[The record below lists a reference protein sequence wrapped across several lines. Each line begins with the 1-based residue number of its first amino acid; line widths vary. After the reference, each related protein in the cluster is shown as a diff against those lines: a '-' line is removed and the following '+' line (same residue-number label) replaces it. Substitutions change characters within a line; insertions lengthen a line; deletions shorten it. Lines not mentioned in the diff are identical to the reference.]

1 MVRMRKRPLAILL
14 SCAMLVSA
22 GVQGAYAITGDEVAA
37 DKSYTAASTR
47 AEEPGGDW
55 DGYRVDVSF
64 DVKNG
69 KFANIKIETPGMADY
84 NWGYKGKAKQRIKTL
99 EGKPA
104 TLDTINGLD
113 AKTGATYTTQAC
125 KDAIRIELKKA
136 DAATKAEPVEESK
149 TLYGKVN
156 LPYADFYYGELKNL
170 TAVSNDLNADAVD
183 KAASL
188 RADGMYDAVTSS
200 TKNKFKSFFP
210 TTYNSVNEDGS
221 GKILGVKDVNVA
233 IDKALYDKVKKAIA
247 DGKTSKNPLFDI
259 VKNMTLNEGNAQ
271 PKEYKV
277 INGDGTLT
285 ATKGDGT
292 VVNPATA
299 TISTI
304 NRYGNYGINLSG
316 EGLPAAKDVDGVI
329 LKTSDGS
336 MYAMK
341 HLENIWVKTNEI
353 SFAVKP
359 DFVEPHGNRVN
370 YKAYTSIEGKTI
382 TEIRYMVHDGDD
394 VVVKTSLL
402 CKKIPGADASAS
414 VNNAVFSEGVAVTS
428 KVNAPADAAY
438 KLSAVKKG
446 RTVLEEGKDYTVSGD
461 KITFK
466 KTDNTGIGAYTA
478 VFTSEKYGD
487 LQANFQL
494 KSNHADGSVKIEK
507 NKLVLP
513 ADLDK
518 DTYYA
523 SISSVLVDG
532 KPLRGRDLAKLIFG
546 DDQTVNF
553 NAEISGKGGV
563 KTPIFTKGE
572 DGSYEIELVSDGYP
586 SVKATVSPKK
596 QEEPKPEPKPEPQ
609 PQPKPEPKPEPQP
622 QPDPS
627 KPGEKEDLKL
637 TAKIVKV
644 EKDLKGYKADEYEA
658 YDIYFVNANGD
669 RVKPN
674 GKQRVTVELKN
685 LEPKNLHIF
694 HEKHDGTLEE
704 IPATSISG
712 KTVTFE
718 NDDFSVYYFANVSPR
733 ANGSG
738 NANRPGPNTFDGSG
752 LAGFAVLGAGAAIAF
767 AALSRRKKAAK

>member
-22 GVQGAYAITGDEVAA
+22 GVQSAYAITGDEVAA

-55 DGYRVDVSF
+55 EGYRVDVSF
-64 DVKNG
+64 DVKDG
-69 KFANIKIETPGMADY
+69 KFANINIDTPGMDSS
-84 NWGYKGKAKQRIKTL
+84 NWGFKVKAKQRIKTL

-104 TLDTINGLD
+104 TLETINGLD

-125 KDAIRIELKKA
+125 KDAIRVELKKA
-136 DAATKAEPVEESK
+136 AAAPKAEPVEEAK

-247 DGKTSKNPLFDI
+247 EGKTSKNPLFDI

-271 PKEYKV
+271 PKEYKA

-304 NRYGNYGINLSG
+304 NRYGNYGIKLSG
-316 EGLPAAKDVDGVI
+316 EGIPAAKDVDGVI

-336 MYAMK
+336 LYAMK
-341 HLENIWVKTNEI
+341 HLENIWVKTHEI

-359 DFVEPHGNRVN
+359 DFVEPHGNHVN

-382 TEIRYMVHDGDD
+382 TEIRYLVHGGDD
-394 VVVKTSLL
+394 VIVKTSLL

-414 VNNAVFSEGVAVTS
+414 VNNAVFSEGVAVTT

-446 RTVLEEGKDYTVSGD
+446 KTVLEEGKDYTVSGD

-487 LQANFQL
+487 LQASFQL
-494 KSNHADGSVKIEK
+494 KSNHADGSVKIEG

-532 KPLRGRDLAKLIFG
+532 QPLRGRDLAKLIFG

-553 NAEISGKGGV
+553 NAELTGRGGV

-586 SVKATVSPKK
+586 SVKATISPKK
-596 QEEPKPEPKPEPQ
+596 QEEPKPEPQPEPKPEPQ
-609 PQPKPEPKPEPQP
+609 PQPKPEPQP
-622 QPDPS
+622 QPGNNDNVQ
-627 KPGEKEDLKL
+627 L

-644 EKDLKGYKADEYEA
+644 NKELKGYKAGEYEA

-704 IPATSISG
+704 IPVTSISG

>member
-1 MVRMRKRPLAILL
+1 
-14 SCAMLVSA
+14 MLVSA

-55 DGYRVDVSF
+55 EGYRVDVSF
-64 DVKNG
+64 DVKDG
-69 KFANIKIETPGMADY
+69 KFANINIDTPGMDSS
-84 NWGYKGKAKQRIKTL
+84 NWGFKVKAKQRIKTL

-104 TLDTINGLD
+104 TLATVNGLD
-113 AKTGATYTTQAC
+113 AKTGATFTTQAC
-125 KDAIRIELKKA
+125 KDAIRVELKKA
-136 DAATKAEPVEESK
+136 DAATKAEPVEEAK

-156 LPYADFYYGELKNL
+156 LPYADFYYGELNNL
-170 TAVSNDLNADAVD
+170 TAVSNDLKADAVD

-247 DGKTSKNPLFDI
+247 EGKTSKNPLFDI

-271 PKEYKV
+271 PKEYKA

-304 NRYGNYGINLSG
+304 NRYGNYGIKLSG

-341 HLENIWVKTNEI
+341 HLENIWVKTYEI

-438 KLSAVKKG
+438 KLSEVKKG
-446 RTVLEEGKDYTVSGD
+446 KTVLEEGKDYTVSGD

-494 KSNHADGSVKIEK
+494 KSNHADGSVKIEG

-586 SVKATVSPKK
+586 SVKATISPKK
-596 QEEPKPEPKPEPQ
+596 QEEPKPQPKPEPK

-622 QPDPS
+622 GNNDNVQ
-627 KPGEKEDLKL
+627 L

-644 EKDLKGYKADEYEA
+644 DKELKGYKAGEYEA

-704 IPATSISG
+704 IPVTSISG

>member
-55 DGYRVDVSF
+55 EGYRVDVSF
-64 DVKNG
+64 DVKDG
-69 KFANIKIETPGMADY
+69 KFANINIDTPGMDSS
-84 NWGYKGKAKQRIKTL
+84 NWGFKVKAKQRIKTL

-104 TLDTINGLD
+104 TLETINGLD

-125 KDAIRIELKKA
+125 KDAIRVELKKA
-136 DAATKAEPVEESK
+136 AAAPKAEPVEEAK

-259 VKNMTLNEGNAQ
+259 VKNMTLNADNAQ

-292 VVNPATA
+292 VVSPATA

-304 NRYGNYGINLSG
+304 NRYGNYGLNISG
-316 EGLPAAKDVDGVI
+316 EGIPAAKDVDGVI

-341 HLENIWVKTNEI
+341 HLENIWVRTNEI

-382 TEIRYMVHDGDD
+382 TEIRYLVHGGDD
-394 VVVKTSLL
+394 VIVKTSLL

-414 VNNAVFSEGVAVTS
+414 VNNAVFSEGVAVTT

-446 RTVLEEGKDYTVSGD
+446 RTTLEEGKDYAVSGD

-478 VFTSEKYGD
+478 VFTSDTYGD
-487 LQANFQL
+487 IQANFQL
-494 KSNHADGSVKIEK
+494 KSNHADGSVKIEG

-532 KPLRGRDLAKLIFG
+532 QPLRGRDLAKLIFG

-553 NAEISGKGGV
+553 NAELTGRGGV

-586 SVKATVSPKK
+586 SVKATISPKK
-596 QEEPKPEPKPEPQ
+596 QEEPKPEAKPEPKPEPQ

-622 QPDPS
+622 GNNDNVQ
-627 KPGEKEDLKL
+627 L

-644 EKDLKGYKADEYEA
+644 EKELKGYKTGEYEA

-704 IPATSISG
+704 IPVTSISG

>member
-22 GVQGAYAITGDEVAA
+22 GVQSAYAITGDEVAA

-55 DGYRVDVSF
+55 EGYRVDVSF
-64 DVKNG
+64 DVKDG
-69 KFANIKIETPGMADY
+69 KFANINIDTPGMDSS
-84 NWGYKGKAKQRIKTL
+84 NWGFKVKAKQRIKTL

-104 TLDTINGLD
+104 TLETINGLD

-125 KDAIRIELKKA
+125 KDAIRVELKKA
-136 DAATKAEPVEESK
+136 AAAPKAEPVEEAK

-233 IDKALYDKVKKAIA
+233 IDKTLYDKVKKAIA

-259 VKNMTLNEGNAQ
+259 VKNMTLNADNAQ

-292 VVNPATA
+292 VVSPATA

-304 NRYGNYGINLSG
+304 NRYGNYGLNISG
-316 EGLPAAKDVDGVI
+316 EGIPAAKDVDGVI

-341 HLENIWVKTNEI
+341 HLENIWVKTHEI

-359 DFVEPHGNRVN
+359 DFVEPHGNHVN

-382 TEIRYMVHDGDD
+382 TEIRYLVHGGDD
-394 VVVKTSLL
+394 VIVKTSLL

-414 VNNAVFSEGVAVTS
+414 VNNAVFSEGVAVTT

-438 KLSAVKKG
+438 KLNAVKKG
-446 RTVLEEGKDYTVSGD
+446 KTVLEEGKDYTVSGD

-487 LQANFQL
+487 LQASFQL
-494 KSNHADGSVKIEK
+494 KSNHADGSVKIEG

-532 KPLRGRDLAKLIFG
+532 QPLRGRDLAKLIFG

-553 NAEISGKGGV
+553 NAELTGRGGV

-586 SVKATVSPKK
+586 SVKATISPKK
-596 QEEPKPEPKPEPQ
+596 QEEPKPEPQPEPKPEPQ
-609 PQPKPEPKPEPQP
+609 PQPKPEPQP
-622 QPDPS
+622 QPGNNDNVQ
-627 KPGEKEDLKL
+627 L

-644 EKDLKGYKADEYEA
+644 NKELKGYKAGEYEA

-704 IPATSISG
+704 IPVTSISG

>member
-22 GVQGAYAITGDEVAA
+22 GVQSAYAITGDEVAA

-55 DGYRVDVSF
+55 EGYRVDVSF
-64 DVKNG
+64 DVKDG
-69 KFANIKIETPGMADY
+69 KFANINIDTPGMDSS
-84 NWGYKGKAKQRIKTL
+84 NWGFKVKAKQRIKTL

-104 TLDTINGLD
+104 TLETINGLD

-125 KDAIRIELKKA
+125 KDAIRVELKKA
-136 DAATKAEPVEESK
+136 AAAPKAEPVEEAK

-259 VKNMTLNEGNAQ
+259 VKNMTLNADNAQ

-292 VVNPATA
+292 VVSPATA

-304 NRYGNYGINLSG
+304 NRYGNYGLNISG
-316 EGLPAAKDVDGVI
+316 EGIPAAKDVDGVI

-341 HLENIWVKTNEI
+341 HLENIWVRTNEI

-382 TEIRYMVHDGDD
+382 TEIRYLVHGGDD
-394 VVVKTSLL
+394 VIVKTSLL

-414 VNNAVFSEGVAVTS
+414 VNNAVFSEGVAVTT

-446 RTVLEEGKDYTVSGD
+446 KTVLEEGKDYTVSGD

-487 LQANFQL
+487 LQASFQL
-494 KSNHADGSVKIEK
+494 KSNHADGSVKIEG

-532 KPLRGRDLAKLIFG
+532 QPLRGRDLAKLIFG

-553 NAEISGKGGV
+553 NAELTGRGGV

-586 SVKATVSPKK
+586 SVKATISPKK
-596 QEEPKPEPKPEPQ
+596 QEEPKPEPQPEPKPEPQ
-609 PQPKPEPKPEPQP
+609 PQPKPEPQP
-622 QPDPS
+622 QPGNNDNVQ
-627 KPGEKEDLKL
+627 L

-644 EKDLKGYKADEYEA
+644 NKELKGYKAGEYEA

-704 IPATSISG
+704 IPVTSISG

>member
-14 SCAMLVSA
+14 SCAMLISA

-64 DVKNG
+64 DVKDG
-69 KFANIKIETPGMADY
+69 KFANINIDTPGMDNS
-84 NWGYKGKAKQRIKTL
+84 NWGFKVKAKNRIKTL

-104 TLDTINGLD
+104 TLETINGLD

-136 DAATKAEPVEESK
+136 DAATKAEPVEEAK

-247 DGKTSKNPLFDI
+247 EGKTSKNPLFDI

-271 PKEYKV
+271 PKEYKA

-304 NRYGNYGINLSG
+304 NRYGNYGIKLSG
-316 EGLPAAKDVDGVI
+316 EGIPAAKDVDGVI

-359 DFVEPHGNRVN
+359 DFVEPHGNHVN

-446 RTVLEEGKDYTVSGD
+446 KTVLEEGKDYTVSGD

-487 LQANFQL
+487 LQTNFQL
-494 KSNHADGSVKIEK
+494 KSNHADGSVKIEG

-532 KPLRGRDLAKLIFG
+532 QPLRGRDLAKLIFG

-553 NAEISGKGGV
+553 NAELTGRGGV

-586 SVKATVSPKK
+586 SVKATISPKK
-596 QEEPKPEPKPEPQ
+596 QEEPKPQPKPEPKPEPQ
-609 PQPKPEPKPEPQP
+609 PQPKPQP

-627 KPGEKEDLKL
+627 KPGEKEELKL
-637 TAKIVKV
+637 KAKIVKV

-704 IPATSISG
+704 IPVTSISG

-733 ANGSG
+733 ANGAG

>member
-37 DKSYTAASTR
+37 DKSYTAAPTR

-64 DVKNG
+64 DVKDG
-69 KFANIKIETPGMADY
+69 KFANINIDTPGMDNS
-84 NWGYKGKAKQRIKTL
+84 NWGFKVKAKNRIKTL

-104 TLDTINGLD
+104 TLETINGLD

-125 KDAIRIELKKA
+125 KDAIRVELKKA
-136 DAATKAEPVEESK
+136 AAAPKAEPVEEAK

-259 VKNMTLNEGNAQ
+259 VKNLTLNEGNAQ

-304 NRYGNYGINLSG
+304 NRYGNYGIKLSG
-316 EGLPAAKDVDGVI
+316 EGIPAAKDVDGVI

-359 DFVEPHGNRVN
+359 DFVEPHGNHVN

-394 VVVKTSLL
+394 VVVNTSLF

-414 VNNAVFSEGVAVTS
+414 VNNAVFSEGVAVTT

-446 RTVLEEGKDYTVSGD
+446 KTVLEEGKDYTVSGD

-494 KSNHADGSVKIEK
+494 KSNHADGSVKIEG

-532 KPLRGRDLAKLIFG
+532 QPLRGRDLAKLIFG

-586 SVKATVSPKK
+586 SVKATISPKK
-596 QEEPKPEPKPEPQ
+596 QEEPKPQPKPEPKPEPQ

-622 QPDPS
+622 GNNDNVQ
-627 KPGEKEDLKL
+627 L

-644 EKDLKGYKADEYEA
+644 EKELKGYKAGEYEA

-704 IPATSISG
+704 IPVTSISG

>member
-22 GVQGAYAITGDEVAA
+22 GVQSAYAITGDEVAA
-37 DKSYTAASTR
+37 DKSYTADPVR
-47 AEEPGGDW
+47 AEKPHGSWE
-55 DGYRVDVSF
+55 GYSVNVSF
-64 DVKNG
+64 DVRDG
-69 KFANIKIETPGMADY
+69 KLANINTTSPDMESYNKRFKSKAD
-84 NWGYKGKAKQRIKTL
+84 QRIKTL
-99 EGKPA
+99 EGQPA
-104 TLDTINGLD
+104 TLASVNGLD
-113 AKTGATYTTQAC
+113 ARTGATYTTKAYQT
-125 KDAIRIELKKA
+125 AILAELSKA
-136 DAATKAEPVEESK
+136 DAAPTTNPVEEAK

-259 VKNMTLNEGNAQ
+259 VKNMTLNADNAQ

-292 VVNPATA
+292 VVSPATA

-304 NRYGNYGINLSG
+304 NRYGNYGLNISG
-316 EGLPAAKDVDGVI
+316 EGIPAAKDVDGVI

-341 HLENIWVKTNEI
+341 HLENIWVKTHEI

-359 DFVEPHGNRVN
+359 DFVEPHGNHVN

-382 TEIRYMVHDGDD
+382 TEIRYLVHGGDD
-394 VVVKTSLL
+394 VIVKTSLL

-414 VNNAVFSEGVAVTS
+414 VNNAVFSEGVAVTT

-438 KLSAVKKG
+438 KLSAVKNGK
-446 RTVLEEGKDYTVSGD
+446 TVLEEGKDYTVSGNQ
-461 KITFK
+461 ITFK

-478 VFTSEKYGD
+478 VFTSDTYGD
-487 LQANFQL
+487 IQASFQL
-494 KSNHADGSVKIEK
+494 KSNHADGSVKIEG

-532 KPLRGRDLAKLIFG
+532 QPLRGRDLAKLIFG

-553 NAEISGKGGV
+553 NAELTGRGGV

-586 SVKATVSPKK
+586 SVKATISPKK
-596 QEEPKPEPKPEPQ
+596 QEEPKPEPQPEPKPEPQ
-609 PQPKPEPKPEPQP
+609 PQPKPEPQP
-622 QPDPS
+622 QPGNNDNVQ
-627 KPGEKEDLKL
+627 L

-644 EKDLKGYKADEYEA
+644 NKELKGYKAGEYEA

-704 IPATSISG
+704 IPVTSISG

>member
-22 GVQGAYAITGDEVAA
+22 GVQSAYAITGDDVAA
-37 DKSYTAASTR
+37 DKSYTADPVR
-47 AEEPGGDW
+47 AEKPHGSWE
-55 DGYRVDVSF
+55 GYSVNVSF
-64 DVKNG
+64 DVRDG
-69 KFANIKIETPGMADY
+69 KLANINTTSPDMESYNKRFKSKAD
-84 NWGYKGKAKQRIKTL
+84 QRIKML
-99 EGKPA
+99 EGQPA
-104 TLDTINGLD
+104 TIASVNGLD
-113 AKTGATYTTQAC
+113 ARTGATYTTKAYQT
-125 KDAIRIELKKA
+125 AILAELSKA
-136 DAATKAEPVEESK
+136 DAAPKPVEESK

-247 DGKTSKNPLFDI
+247 EGKTSKNPLFDI
-259 VKNMTLNEGNAQ
+259 VKNMTLNADNAQ

-292 VVNPATA
+292 VVSPATA

-304 NRYGNYGINLSG
+304 NRYGNYGIKLSG
-316 EGLPAAKDVDGVI
+316 EGIPAAKDVDGVI

-359 DFVEPHGNRVN
+359 DFVEPHGNHVN

-382 TEIRYMVHDGDD
+382 TEIRYLVHGGDD
-394 VVVKTSLL
+394 VIVKTSLL

-446 RTVLEEGKDYTVSGD
+446 KTVLEEGKDYTVSGD

-478 VFTSEKYGD
+478 VFTSDTYGD
-487 LQANFQL
+487 IQANFQL
-494 KSNHADGSVKIEK
+494 KSNHADGSVKIEG

-532 KPLRGRDLAKLIFG
+532 QPLRGRDLAKLIFG

-596 QEEPKPEPKPEPQ
+596 QPEPK

-622 QPDPS
+622 QPQ
-627 KPGEKEDLKL
+627 PGNNDNVQL

-644 EKDLKGYKADEYEA
+644 EKDLKGYKAGEYEA

-704 IPATSISG
+704 IPVTSISG

>member
-47 AEEPGGDW
+47 AEEPGDYW
-55 DGYRVDVSF
+55 EGYRVDVSF

-156 LPYADFYYGELKNL
+156 LPYADFYYGELNNL

-200 TKNKFKSFFP
+200 TKNKFKSFYP

-271 PKEYKV
+271 PKEYKA

-292 VVNPATA
+292 VVNPATV

-341 HLENIWVKTNEI
+341 HLENIWVRTNEI

>member
-22 GVQGAYAITGDEVAA
+22 GVQSAYAITGDDVAA
-37 DKSYTAASTR
+37 DKSYTADPVR
-47 AEEPGGDW
+47 AEKPHGSWE
-55 DGYRVDVSF
+55 GYSVNVSF
-64 DVKNG
+64 DVRDG
-69 KFANIKIETPGMADY
+69 KLANINTTSPDMESYNKRFKSKAD
-84 NWGYKGKAKQRIKTL
+84 QRIKML
-99 EGKPA
+99 EGQPA
-104 TLDTINGLD
+104 TIASVNGLD
-113 AKTGATYTTQAC
+113 ARTGATYTTKAYQT
-125 KDAIRIELKKA
+125 AILAELSKA
-136 DAATKAEPVEESK
+136 DAAPKPVEESK

-247 DGKTSKNPLFDI
+247 EGKTSKNPLFDI
-259 VKNMTLNEGNAQ
+259 VKNMTLNADNAQ

-292 VVNPATA
+292 VVSPATA

-304 NRYGNYGINLSG
+304 NRYGNYGIKLSG
-316 EGLPAAKDVDGVI
+316 EGIPAAKDVDGVI

-359 DFVEPHGNRVN
+359 DFVEPHGNHVN

-394 VVVKTSLL
+394 VVVNTSLL

-414 VNNAVFSEGVAVTS
+414 VNNAVFSEGVAVTT

-446 RTVLEEGKDYTVSGD
+446 KTVLEEGKDYTVSGD

-478 VFTSEKYGD
+478 VFTSDTYGD
-487 LQANFQL
+487 IQASFQL
-494 KSNHADGSVKIEK
+494 KSNHADGSVKIEG

-532 KPLRGRDLAKLIFG
+532 QPLRGRDLAKLIFG

-596 QEEPKPEPKPEPQ
+596 QPEPK

-622 QPDPS
+622 QPQ
-627 KPGEKEDLKL
+627 PGNNDNVQL

-644 EKDLKGYKADEYEA
+644 EKDLKGYKAGEYEA

-704 IPATSISG
+704 IPVTSISG

>member
-14 SCAMLVSA
+14 SCVMLV
-22 GVQGAYAITGDEVAA
+22 GTGLQGAYAITGDEVAA

-64 DVKNG
+64 DVKDG
-69 KFANIKIETPGMADY
+69 KFANIKIDTPGMDNS
-84 NWGYKGKAKQRIKTL
+84 NWGFKVKAKNRIKTL

-104 TLDTINGLD
+104 TLETINGLD
-113 AKTGATYTTQAC
+113 AKTGATFTTQAC
-125 KDAIRIELKKA
+125 KDAIRVELKKA
-136 DAATKAEPVEESK
+136 DAAPKAGPVEESK

-156 LPYADFYYGELKNL
+156 LPYADFYYGELNNL
-170 TAVSNDLNADAVD
+170 TTVSNDLNADAVD

-247 DGKTSKNPLFDI
+247 EGKTSKNPLFDI

-271 PKEYKV
+271 PKEYKA

-304 NRYGNYGINLSG
+304 NRYGNYGIKLSG

-341 HLENIWVKTNEI
+341 HLENIWVKTYEI

-438 KLSAVKKG
+438 KLSEVKKG
-446 RTVLEEGKDYTVSGD
+446 KTVLEEGKDYTVSGD

-494 KSNHADGSVKIEK
+494 KSNHADGSVKIEG

-586 SVKATVSPKK
+586 SVKATISPKK
-596 QEEPKPEPKPEPQ
+596 QEEPK

-622 QPDPS
+622 QPGNNDNVQ
-627 KPGEKEDLKL
+627 L
-637 TAKIVKV
+637 TVKV
-644 EKDLKGYKADEYEA
+644 EKVNKELKGYKADEYEA

-674 GKQRVTVELKN
+674 GKQSITVELKN

-704 IPATSISG
+704 IPVTSISG

>member
-14 SCAMLVSA
+14 SCAMLVGA

-55 DGYRVDVSF
+55 EGYRVDVSF
-64 DVKNG
+64 DVKDG
-69 KFANIKIETPGMADY
+69 KFANINIDTPGMDSS
-84 NWGYKGKAKQRIKTL
+84 NWGFKVKAKQRIKTL

-104 TLDTINGLD
+104 TLETINGLD

-125 KDAIRIELKKA
+125 KDAIRVELKKA
-136 DAATKAEPVEESK
+136 AAAPKAEPVEEAK

-259 VKNMTLNEGNAQ
+259 VKNMTLNADNAQ

-292 VVNPATA
+292 VVSPATA

-304 NRYGNYGINLSG
+304 NRYGNYGLNISG
-316 EGLPAAKDVDGVI
+316 EGIPAAKDVDGVI

-341 HLENIWVKTNEI
+341 HLENIWVRTNEI

-382 TEIRYMVHDGDD
+382 TEIRYLVHGGDD
-394 VVVKTSLL
+394 VIVKTSLL

-414 VNNAVFSEGVAVTS
+414 VNNAVFSEGVAVTT

-446 RTVLEEGKDYTVSGD
+446 RTTLEEGKDYAVSGD

-478 VFTSEKYGD
+478 VFTSDTYGD
-487 LQANFQL
+487 IQANFQL
-494 KSNHADGSVKIEK
+494 KSNHADGSVKIEG

-532 KPLRGRDLAKLIFG
+532 QPLRGRDLAKLIFG

-586 SVKATVSPKK
+586 SVKATISPKK

-609 PQPKPEPKPEPQP
+609 PQPKPEPQP
-622 QPDPS
+622 QPGNNDNVQ
-627 KPGEKEDLKL
+627 L

-644 EKDLKGYKADEYEA
+644 NKELKGYKAGEYEA

-704 IPATSISG
+704 IPVTSISG

>member
-37 DKSYTAASTR
+37 DKSYTADPVR
-47 AEEPGGDW
+47 AEKPHGSWE
-55 DGYRVDVSF
+55 GYNVNVSF
-64 DVKNG
+64 EVRDG
-69 KFANIKIETPGMADY
+69 KFANIDISSTDMANY
-84 NWGYKGKAKQRIKTL
+84 NKRYKKRSDKLIQTL

-104 TLDTINGLD
+104 TLATVNGLD
-113 AKTGATYTTQAC
+113 ARTGATYTTKAC
-125 KDAIRIELKKA
+125 MNAILTELGKA
-136 DAATKAEPVEESK
+136 DAAPNAEPVEETK

-156 LPYADFYYGELKNL
+156 LPYADFYYGELNNL

-247 DGKTSKNPLFDI
+247 EGKTSKNPLFDI
-259 VKNMTLNEGNAQ
+259 VKNMTLNADNEQ
-271 PKEYKV
+271 PKEYKA

-292 VVNPATA
+292 IVSPATA

-304 NRYGNYGINLSG
+304 NRYGNYGLNISG
-316 EGLPAAKDVDGVI
+316 EGIPAAKDVDGVI

-341 HLENIWVKTNEI
+341 HLENIWVRTNEI

-359 DFVEPHGNRVN
+359 DFVEPHGNHVN

-382 TEIRYMVHDGDD
+382 TEIRYLVHGGDD
-394 VVVKTSLL
+394 VIVKTSLL

-414 VNNAVFSEGVAVTS
+414 VNNAIFSEGVAVTT

-446 RTVLEEGKDYTVSGD
+446 RTTLEEGKDYTVSGNQ
-461 KITFK
+461 IIFK

-478 VFTSEKYGD
+478 VFTSDTYGD
-487 LQANFQL
+487 IQANFQL
-494 KSNHADGSVKIEK
+494 KSNHADGSVKIEG

-523 SISSVLVDG
+523 SISSVLIDG
-532 KPLRGRDLAKLIFG
+532 QPLRGRDLAKLIFG

-553 NAEISGKGGV
+553 NAELTGRGGV

-572 DGSYEIELVSDGYP
+572 NGSYEIELVSDGYP
-586 SVKATVSPKK
+586 SVKATISPKK
-596 QEEPKPEPKPEPQ
+596 QEEPKPQPQPEPKPEPQ
-609 PQPKPEPKPEPQP
+609 PQPGNNTNVQ
-622 QPDPS
+622 
-627 KPGEKEDLKL
+627 L
-637 TAKIVKV
+637 TSKIVKV
-644 EKDLKGYKADEYEA
+644 NKELKGYKAGEYEA

-674 GKQRVTVELKN
+674 GKQRITVELKDLVPNN
-685 LEPKNLHIF
+685 LYIF

-704 IPATSISG
+704 IPVTSISG

>member
-1 MVRMRKRPLAILL
+1 MRKRPLAILL

-22 GVQGAYAITGDEVAA
+22 GAQGAYAITGDEVAA

-64 DVKNG
+64 DVKDG
-69 KFANIKIETPGMADY
+69 KFANINIDTPGMDNS
-84 NWGYKGKAKQRIKTL
+84 NWGFKVKAKNRIKTL

-104 TLDTINGLD
+104 TLETINGLD

-125 KDAIRIELKKA
+125 KDAIRVELKKA
-136 DAATKAEPVEESK
+136 DAATKAEPVEETK

-247 DGKTSKNPLFDI
+247 EGKTSKNPLFDI

-271 PKEYKV
+271 PKEYKA

-304 NRYGNYGINLSG
+304 NRYGNYGIKLSG
-316 EGLPAAKDVDGVI
+316 EGIPAAKDVDGVI

-336 MYAMK
+336 LYAMK
-341 HLENIWVKTNEI
+341 HLENIWVKTYEI

-359 DFVEPHGNRVN
+359 DFVEPHGNHVN

-402 CKKIPGADASAS
+402 CKKIPGADTSAS

-446 RTVLEEGKDYTVSGD
+446 KTVLEEGKDYTVSGD

-478 VFTSEKYGD
+478 VFTSDNYGD
-487 LQANFQL
+487 IQTNFQL
-494 KSNHADGSVKIEK
+494 KSNHADGSVKIED

-532 KPLRGRDLAKLIFG
+532 QPLRGRDLAKLIFG
-546 DDQTVNF
+546 DNQTVNF

-586 SVKATVSPKK
+586 SVKATISPKK
-596 QEEPKPEPKPEPQ
+596 QEEPKPQPQ
-609 PQPKPEPKPEPQP
+609 PQPQP
-622 QPDPS
+622 QP
-627 KPGEKEDLKL
+627 GNNTNVQL

-704 IPATSISG
+704 IPVTSISG

>member
-1 MVRMRKRPLAILL
+1 
-14 SCAMLVSA
+14 MLVSA
-22 GVQGAYAITGDEVAA
+22 GVQSAYAITGDEVAA
-37 DKSYTAASTR
+37 DKSYTADPVR
-47 AEEPGGDW
+47 AEKPHGSWE
-55 DGYRVDVSF
+55 GYSVNVSF
-64 DVKNG
+64 DVRDG
-69 KFANIKIETPGMADY
+69 KLANINTTSPDMESYNKRFKSKAD
-84 NWGYKGKAKQRIKTL
+84 QRIKTL
-99 EGKPA
+99 EGQPA
-104 TLDTINGLD
+104 TIASVNGLD
-113 AKTGATYTTQAC
+113 ARTGATYTTKAYQT
-125 KDAIRIELKKA
+125 AILAELSKA
-136 DAATKAEPVEESK
+136 DAAPKPVEEAK

-247 DGKTSKNPLFDI
+247 EGKTSKNPLFDI

-292 VVNPATA
+292 IITTATA

-304 NRYGNYGINLSG
+304 NRYGNYGIKLSG
-316 EGLPAAKDVDGVI
+316 EGIPAAKDVDGVI

-438 KLSAVKKG
+438 KLSAVKKDK
-446 RTVLEEGKDYTVSGD
+446 TVLEEGKDYTVSGD

-478 VFTSEKYGD
+478 VFTSDTYGD
-487 LQANFQL
+487 IQANFQL
-494 KSNHADGSVKIEK
+494 KSNHADGSVKIES

-532 KPLRGRDLAKLIFG
+532 QPLRGRDLAKLIFG

-553 NAEISGKGGV
+553 NAELTGRGGV

-572 DGSYEIELVSDGYP
+572 NGSYEIELVSDGYP
-586 SVKATVSPKK
+586 SVKATISPKK

-622 QPDPS
+622 GNNDNVQ
-627 KPGEKEDLKL
+627 L

-644 EKDLKGYKADEYEA
+644 DKELKGYKAGEYEA

-674 GKQRVTVELKN
+674 GKQRVTVDLKN

-704 IPATSISG
+704 IPVTSISG

>member
-22 GVQGAYAITGDEVAA
+22 GVQSAYAITGDDVAA
-37 DKSYTAASTR
+37 DKSYTADPVR
-47 AEEPGGDW
+47 AEKPHGSWE
-55 DGYRVDVSF
+55 GYSVNVSF
-64 DVKNG
+64 DVRDG
-69 KFANIKIETPGMADY
+69 KLANINTTSPDMESYNKRFKSKAD
-84 NWGYKGKAKQRIKTL
+84 KRIKTL
-99 EGKPA
+99 EGQPA
-104 TLDTINGLD
+104 TLATVNGLD
-113 AKTGATYTTQAC
+113 ARTGATYTTKAYQT
-125 KDAIRIELKKA
+125 AILAELSKA
-136 DAATKAEPVEESK
+136 DAAPTTNPVEEAK

-183 KAASL
+183 KAAGL

-233 IDKALYDKVKKAIA
+233 IDKALYDKVKKDIA

-259 VKNMTLNEGNAQ
+259 VKNMTLNADNEQ

-292 VVNPATA
+292 IVSPATA

-304 NRYGNYGINLSG
+304 NRYGNYGIKLSG
-316 EGLPAAKDVDGVI
+316 EGIPAAKDVDGVI

-359 DFVEPHGNRVN
+359 DFVEPHGNHVN

-382 TEIRYMVHDGDD
+382 TEIRYLVHGGDD
-394 VVVKTSLL
+394 VIVKTSLL

-446 RTVLEEGKDYTVSGD
+446 RTTLEEGKDYAVSGD

-487 LQANFQL
+487 LPANFQL
-494 KSNHADGSVKIEK
+494 KSNHADGSVKIEG

-532 KPLRGRDLAKLIFG
+532 QPLRGRDLAKLIFG

-553 NAEISGKGGV
+553 NAELTGKGGV

-572 DGSYEIELVSDGYP
+572 NGSYEIELVSDGYP

-596 QEEPKPEPKPEPQ
+596 QPEPQ
-609 PQPKPEPKPEPQP
+609 PQPKPEPKPEPKP
-622 QPDPS
+622 QPGNNDNVQ
-627 KPGEKEDLKL
+627 L

-644 EKDLKGYKADEYEA
+644 EKDLKGYKAGEYEA

-674 GKQRVTVELKN
+674 GKQRITVELKDLVPNN
-685 LEPKNLHIF
+685 LYIF
-694 HEKHDGTLEE
+694 HEKHDGTLET
-704 IPATSISG
+704 IPVLSIDG
-712 KTVTFE
+712 KKVTFE

-738 NANRPGPNTFDGSG
+738 NANKLGPNTFDGSG

>member
-1 MVRMRKRPLAILL
+1 
-14 SCAMLVSA
+14 MLVSA

-64 DVKNG
+64 DVKDG
-69 KFANIKIETPGMADY
+69 KFANIKIDTPGMESY
-84 NWGYKGKAKQRIKTL
+84 NYGYKVKAKQRIKTL

-104 TLDTINGLD
+104 TLETINGLD
-113 AKTGATYTTQAC
+113 AKTGATFTTQAC
-125 KDAIRIELKKA
+125 KDAIRVELKKA
-136 DAATKAEPVEESK
+136 DAAPKAGPVEESK

-247 DGKTSKNPLFDI
+247 EGKTSKNPLFDI

-271 PKEYKV
+271 PKEYKA

-304 NRYGNYGINLSG
+304 NRYGNYGIKLSG

-341 HLENIWVKTNEI
+341 HLENIWVKTYEI

-370 YKAYTSIEGKTI
+370 YKAYASIEGKTI

-438 KLSAVKKG
+438 KLSEVKKG
-446 RTVLEEGKDYTVSGD
+446 KTVLEEGKDYTVSGD

-494 KSNHADGSVKIEK
+494 KSNHADGSVKIEG

-532 KPLRGRDLAKLIFG
+532 QPLRGRDLAKLIFG

-586 SVKATVSPKK
+586 SVKATISPKK
-596 QEEPKPEPKPEPQ
+596 QEEPK

-622 QPDPS
+622 QPGNNDNVQ
-627 KPGEKEDLKL
+627 L
-637 TAKIVKV
+637 TVKV
-644 EKDLKGYKADEYEA
+644 EKVNKELKGYKADEYEA

-704 IPATSISG
+704 IPVTSISG

>member
-22 GVQGAYAITGDEVAA
+22 GVQGAYAITGEEVAA
-37 DKSYTAASTR
+37 DKSYTSAPVR
-47 AEEPGGDW
+47 AEEPVSSW
-55 DGYRVDVSF
+55 TGYSVSVSF
-64 DVKNG
+64 DVKDG
-69 KFANIKIETPGMADY
+69 KFANINITSADMKSY
-84 NWGYKGKAKQRIKTL
+84 NSGFKEYADKRIKTL

-104 TLDTINGLD
+104 TLATVNGLD
-113 AKTGATYTTQAC
+113 ARTGATYTTKAS
-125 KDAIRIELKKA
+125 KSAILSELAKA
-136 DAATKAEPVEESK
+136 DAATKAEPVEEAK

-170 TAVSNDLNADAVD
+170 TTVSNDLNADAVD

-259 VKNMTLNEGNAQ
+259 VKNMTLNADNAQ

-292 VVNPATA
+292 VVSPATA

-304 NRYGNYGINLSG
+304 NRYGNYGLNISG
-316 EGLPAAKDVDGVI
+316 EGIPAAKDVDGVI

-341 HLENIWVKTNEI
+341 HLENIWVKTHEI

-359 DFVEPHGNRVN
+359 DFVEPHGNHVN

-382 TEIRYMVHDGDD
+382 TEIRYLVHGGDD
-394 VVVKTSLL
+394 VIVKTSLL

-414 VNNAVFSEGVAVTS
+414 VNNAVFSEGVAVTT

-446 RTVLEEGKDYTVSGD
+446 KTVLEEGKDYTVSGD

-487 LQANFQL
+487 LQASFQL
-494 KSNHADGSVKIEK
+494 KSNHADGSVKIEG

-532 KPLRGRDLAKLIFG
+532 QPLRGRDLAKLIFG

-553 NAEISGKGGV
+553 NAELTGRGGV

-586 SVKATVSPKK
+586 SVKATISPKK
-596 QEEPKPEPKPEPQ
+596 QEEPKPEPQPEPKPEPQ
-609 PQPKPEPKPEPQP
+609 PQPKPEPQP
-622 QPDPS
+622 QPGNNDNVQ
-627 KPGEKEDLKL
+627 L

-644 EKDLKGYKADEYEA
+644 NKELKGYKAGEYEA

-704 IPATSISG
+704 IPVTSISG

>member
-37 DKSYTAASTR
+37 DKSYTADPVR
-47 AEEPGGDW
+47 AEKPHGSWE
-55 DGYRVDVSF
+55 GYSVNVSF
-64 DVKNG
+64 DVRDG
-69 KFANIKIETPGMADY
+69 KLANINTTSPDMESYNKRFKSKAD
-84 NWGYKGKAKQRIKTL
+84 QRIKTL
-99 EGKPA
+99 EGQPA
-104 TLDTINGLD
+104 TIASVNGLD
-113 AKTGATYTTQAC
+113 ARTGATYTTKAYQT
-125 KDAIRIELKKA
+125 AILAELSKA
-136 DAATKAEPVEESK
+136 DAAPKPVEEAK

-259 VKNMTLNEGNAQ
+259 VKNMTLNADNAQ

-292 VVNPATA
+292 VVSPATA

-304 NRYGNYGINLSG
+304 NRYGNYGLNISG
-316 EGLPAAKDVDGVI
+316 EGIPAAKDVDGVI

-341 HLENIWVKTNEI
+341 HLENIWVKTHEI

-359 DFVEPHGNRVN
+359 DFVEPHGNHVN

-382 TEIRYMVHDGDD
+382 TEIRYLVHGGDD
-394 VVVKTSLL
+394 VIVKTSLL

-414 VNNAVFSEGVAVTS
+414 VNNAVFSEGVAVTT

-446 RTVLEEGKDYTVSGD
+446 KTVLEEGKDYTVSGD

-494 KSNHADGSVKIEK
+494 KSNHADGSVKIEG

-532 KPLRGRDLAKLIFG
+532 QPLRGRDLAKLIFG

-586 SVKATVSPKK
+586 SVKATISPKK
-596 QEEPKPEPKPEPQ
+596 QEEPKPEPQPEPKPEPQ
-609 PQPKPEPKPEPQP
+609 PQPKPEPQP
-622 QPDPS
+622 QPGNNDNVQ
-627 KPGEKEDLKL
+627 L
-637 TAKIVKV
+637 TAKVVKV
-644 EKDLKGYKADEYEA
+644 EKELKGYKAGEYEA

-704 IPATSISG
+704 IPVTSISG

>member
-22 GVQGAYAITGDEVAA
+22 GVQSAYAITGDDVAA
-37 DKSYTAASTR
+37 DKSYTADPVR
-47 AEEPGGDW
+47 AEKPHGSWE
-55 DGYRVDVSF
+55 GYSVNVSF
-64 DVKNG
+64 DVRDG
-69 KFANIKIETPGMADY
+69 KLANINTTSPDMESYNKRFKSKAD
-84 NWGYKGKAKQRIKTL
+84 KRIKTL
-99 EGKPA
+99 EGQPA
-104 TLDTINGLD
+104 TLATVNGLD
-113 AKTGATYTTQAC
+113 ARTGATYTTKAYQT
-125 KDAIRIELKKA
+125 AILAELSKA
-136 DAATKAEPVEESK
+136 DAAPTTNPVEEAK

-183 KAASL
+183 KAAGL

-233 IDKALYDKVKKAIA
+233 IDKALYDKVKKDIA

-259 VKNMTLNEGNAQ
+259 VKNMTLNADNEQ

-292 VVNPATA
+292 IVSPATA

-304 NRYGNYGINLSG
+304 NRYGNYGLNISG
-316 EGLPAAKDVDGVI
+316 EGIPAAKDVDGVI

-341 HLENIWVKTNEI
+341 HLENIWVRTNEI

-359 DFVEPHGNRVN
+359 DFVEPHGNHVN

-382 TEIRYMVHDGDD
+382 TEIRYMVHGGDD

-446 RTVLEEGKDYTVSGD
+446 RTTLEEGKDYAVSGD

-494 KSNHADGSVKIEK
+494 KSNHADGSVKIEG

-532 KPLRGRDLAKLIFG
+532 QPLRGRDLAKLIFG

-553 NAEISGKGGV
+553 NAELTGKGGV

-572 DGSYEIELVSDGYP
+572 NGSYEIELVSDGYP

-596 QEEPKPEPKPEPQ
+596 QPEPQ
-609 PQPKPEPKPEPQP
+609 PQPKPEPKPEPKP
-622 QPDPS
+622 QPGNNDNVQ
-627 KPGEKEDLKL
+627 L

-644 EKDLKGYKADEYEA
+644 EKDLKGYKAGEYEA

-674 GKQRVTVELKN
+674 GKQRITVELKDLVPNN
-685 LEPKNLHIF
+685 LYIF
-694 HEKHDGTLEE
+694 HEKHDGTLET
-704 IPATSISG
+704 IPVLSIDG
-712 KTVTFE
+712 KKVTFE

-733 ANGSG
+733 TNGSG

>member
-37 DKSYTAASTR
+37 DKSYTADPVR
-47 AEEPGGDW
+47 AEKPHGSWE
-55 DGYRVDVSF
+55 GYSVNVSF
-64 DVKNG
+64 DVRDG
-69 KFANIKIETPGMADY
+69 KLANINTTSPDMESYNKRFKSKAD
-84 NWGYKGKAKQRIKTL
+84 KRIKTL
-99 EGKPA
+99 EGQPA
-104 TLDTINGLD
+104 TLATVNGLD
-113 AKTGATYTTQAC
+113 AKTGATYTTKAYQT
-125 KDAIRIELKKA
+125 AILAELSKA
-136 DAATKAEPVEESK
+136 DAAPTTNPVEEAK

-156 LPYADFYYGELKNL
+156 LPYADFYYGELNNL

-259 VKNMTLNEGNAQ
+259 VKNMTLNADNEQ

-292 VVNPATA
+292 IVSPATA

-304 NRYGNYGINLSG
+304 NRYGNYGLNISG
-316 EGLPAAKDVDGVI
+316 EGIPAAKDVDGVI

-359 DFVEPHGNRVN
+359 DFVEPHGNHVN

-382 TEIRYMVHDGDD
+382 TEIRYLVHGGDD
-394 VVVKTSLL
+394 VIVKTSLL

-446 RTVLEEGKDYTVSGD
+446 RTTLEEGKDYAVSGD

-487 LQANFQL
+487 LPANFQL
-494 KSNHADGSVKIEK
+494 KSNHADGSVKIEG

-532 KPLRGRDLAKLIFG
+532 QPLRGRDLAKLIFG

-553 NAEISGKGGV
+553 NAELTGKGGV

-572 DGSYEIELVSDGYP
+572 NGSYEIELVSDGYP

-596 QEEPKPEPKPEPQ
+596 QPEPQ
-609 PQPKPEPKPEPQP
+609 PQPKPEPKPEPKP
-622 QPDPS
+622 QPGNNDNVQ
-627 KPGEKEDLKL
+627 L

-644 EKDLKGYKADEYEA
+644 EKDLKGYKAGEYEA

-674 GKQRVTVELKN
+674 GKQRITVELKDLVPNN
-685 LEPKNLHIF
+685 LYIF
-694 HEKHDGTLEE
+694 HEKHDGTLET
-704 IPATSISG
+704 IPVLSIDG
-712 KTVTFE
+712 KKVTFE

-738 NANRPGPNTFDGSG
+738 NANKLGPNTFDGSG

>member
-22 GVQGAYAITGDEVAA
+22 GVQSAYAITGDEVAA
-37 DKSYTAASTR
+37 DKSYTADPVR
-47 AEEPGGDW
+47 AEKPHGSWE
-55 DGYRVDVSF
+55 GYSVNVSF
-64 DVKNG
+64 DVRDG
-69 KFANIKIETPGMADY
+69 KLANINTTSPDMESYNKRFKSKAD
-84 NWGYKGKAKQRIKTL
+84 QRIKTL
-99 EGKPA
+99 EGQPA
-104 TLDTINGLD
+104 TIASVNGLD
-113 AKTGATYTTQAC
+113 ARTGATYTTKAYQT
-125 KDAIRIELKKA
+125 AILAELSKA
-136 DAATKAEPVEESK
+136 DAAPKPVEEAK

-259 VKNMTLNEGNAQ
+259 VKNMTLNADNAQ

-292 VVNPATA
+292 VVSPATA

-304 NRYGNYGINLSG
+304 NRYGNYGIKLSG
-316 EGLPAAKDVDGVI
+316 EGIPAAKDVDGVI

-359 DFVEPHGNRVN
+359 DFVEPHGNHVN

-382 TEIRYMVHDGDD
+382 TEIRYLVHGGDD
-394 VVVKTSLL
+394 VIVKTSLL

-414 VNNAVFSEGVAVTS
+414 VNNAVFSEGVAVTT

-446 RTVLEEGKDYTVSGD
+446 KTVLEEGKDYTVSGD

-478 VFTSEKYGD
+478 VFTSDTYGD
-487 LQANFQL
+487 IQASFQL
-494 KSNHADGSVKIEK
+494 KSNHADGSVKIEG

-532 KPLRGRDLAKLIFG
+532 QPLRGRDLAKLIFG

-553 NAEISGKGGV
+553 NAELTGRGGV

-586 SVKATVSPKK
+586 SVKATISPKK
-596 QEEPKPEPKPEPQ
+596 QPEPKPEPKPEPQ
-609 PQPKPEPKPEPQP
+609 PQPQP
-622 QPDPS
+622 GNNDNVQ
-627 KPGEKEDLKL
+627 L

-644 EKDLKGYKADEYEA
+644 EKDLKGYKAGEYEA

-704 IPATSISG
+704 IPVTSISG

>member
-64 DVKNG
+64 DVKDG
-69 KFANIKIETPGMADY
+69 KFANINIDTPGMDNS
-84 NWGYKGKAKQRIKTL
+84 NWGFKVKAKNRIKTL

-104 TLDTINGLD
+104 TLETINGLD

-125 KDAIRIELKKA
+125 KDAIRVELKKA
-136 DAATKAEPVEESK
+136 DAATKAEPVEETK

-170 TAVSNDLNADAVD
+170 TAVSNDLNADVVD

-188 RADGMYDAVTSS
+188 RADGVYDAVTSS

-259 VKNMTLNEGNAQ
+259 VKNMTLNADNAQ

-292 VVNPATA
+292 VVSPATA

-304 NRYGNYGINLSG
+304 NRYGNYGIKLSG

-359 DFVEPHGNRVN
+359 DFVEPHGNHVN

-394 VVVKTSLL
+394 VVVKTSLF

-414 VNNAVFSEGVAVTS
+414 VNNAVFSEGVAVTT

-438 KLSAVKKG
+438 KLSEVKKG
-446 RTVLEEGKDYTVSGD
+446 KTVLEEGKDYTVSGD

-494 KSNHADGSVKIEK
+494 KSNHADGSVKIEG

-523 SISSVLVDG
+523 SISSVLIDG
-532 KPLRGRDLAKLIFG
+532 QPLRGRDLAKLIFG

-553 NAEISGKGGV
+553 NAELTGRGGV

-586 SVKATVSPKK
+586 SVKATISPKK
-596 QEEPKPEPKPEPQ
+596 QEEPK

-622 QPDPS
+622 QPQPQPQ
-627 KPGEKEDLKL
+627 PGNNTNVQL

-704 IPATSISG
+704 IPVTSISG

>member
-22 GVQGAYAITGDEVAA
+22 GVQSAYAITGDEVAA

-55 DGYRVDVSF
+55 EGYRVDVSF
-64 DVKNG
+64 DVKDG
-69 KFANIKIETPGMADY
+69 KFANINIDTPGMDSS
-84 NWGYKGKAKQRIKTL
+84 NWGFKVKAKQRIKTL

-104 TLDTINGLD
+104 TLETINGLD

-125 KDAIRIELKKA
+125 KDAIRVELKKA
-136 DAATKAEPVEESK
+136 AAAPKAEPVEEAK

-259 VKNMTLNEGNAQ
+259 VKNMTLNADNAQ

-292 VVNPATA
+292 VVSPATA

-304 NRYGNYGINLSG
+304 NRYGNYGLNISG
-316 EGLPAAKDVDGVI
+316 EGIPAAKDVDGVI

-341 HLENIWVKTNEI
+341 HLENIWVRTNEI

-382 TEIRYMVHDGDD
+382 TEIRYLVHGGDD
-394 VVVKTSLL
+394 VIVKTSLL

-414 VNNAVFSEGVAVTS
+414 VNNAVFSEGVAVTT

-446 RTVLEEGKDYTVSGD
+446 RTTLEEGKDYAVSGD

-478 VFTSEKYGD
+478 VFTSDTYGD
-487 LQANFQL
+487 IQANFQL
-494 KSNHADGSVKIEK
+494 KSNHADGSVKIEG

-532 KPLRGRDLAKLIFG
+532 QPLRGRDLAKLIFG

-586 SVKATVSPKK
+586 SVKATISPKK
-596 QEEPKPEPKPEPQ
+596 QEEPQPE
-609 PQPKPEPKPEPQP
+609 PKPEPKPEPQP
-622 QPDPS
+622 QPDPL
-627 KPGEKEDLKL
+627 KPGEKEELKL

-644 EKDLKGYKADEYEA
+644 EKDLKGYKAGEYEA

-704 IPATSISG
+704 IPVTSISG

>member
-1 MVRMRKRPLAILL
+1 
-14 SCAMLVSA
+14 MLVSA

-55 DGYRVDVSF
+55 EGYRVDVSF
-64 DVKNG
+64 DVKDG
-69 KFANIKIETPGMADY
+69 KFANINIDTPGMDSS
-84 NWGYKGKAKQRIKTL
+84 NWGFKVKAKQRIKTL

-104 TLDTINGLD
+104 TLETINGLD

-125 KDAIRIELKKA
+125 KDAIRVELKKA
-136 DAATKAEPVEESK
+136 AAAPKAEPVEEAK

-247 DGKTSKNPLFDI
+247 EGKTSKNPLFDI
-259 VKNMTLNEGNAQ
+259 VKNMTLNENNAQ

-292 VVNPATA
+292 VVSPATA

-304 NRYGNYGINLSG
+304 NRYGNYGIKLSG
-316 EGLPAAKDVDGVI
+316 EGIPAAKDVDGVI

-341 HLENIWVKTNEI
+341 HLENIWVKTHEI

-359 DFVEPHGNRVN
+359 DFVEPHGNHVN
-370 YKAYTSIEGKTI
+370 YKAYTNIEGKTI

-428 KVNAPADAAY
+428 KVNAPADATY
-438 KLSAVKKG
+438 KLSEVKKG
-446 RTVLEEGKDYTVSGD
+446 KTVLEEGKDYTVSGD

-478 VFTSEKYGD
+478 VFTSDTYGD
-487 LQANFQL
+487 IQASFQL
-494 KSNHADGSVKIEK
+494 KSNHADGSVKIEG

-586 SVKATVSPKK
+586 SVKATISPKK
-596 QEEPKPEPKPEPQ
+596 QEEPK

-622 QPDPS
+622 QPGNNDNVQ
-627 KPGEKEDLKL
+627 L
-637 TAKIVKV
+637 TVKV
-644 EKDLKGYKADEYEA
+644 EKVNKELKGYKADEYEA

-704 IPATSISG
+704 IPVTSISG

-752 LAGFAVLGAGAAIAF
+752 LVGFAVLGAGAAIAF

>member
-64 DVKNG
+64 DVKDG
-69 KFANIKIETPGMADY
+69 KFANIKIDTPGMESY
-84 NWGYKGKAKQRIKTL
+84 NYGYKVKAKQRIKTL

-104 TLDTINGLD
+104 TLETINGLD
-113 AKTGATYTTQAC
+113 AKTGATFTTQAC
-125 KDAIRIELKKA
+125 KDAIRVELKKA
-136 DAATKAEPVEESK
+136 DAAPKAGPVEESK

-156 LPYADFYYGELKNL
+156 LPYADFYYGELNNL
-170 TAVSNDLNADAVD
+170 TTVSNDLNADAVD

-247 DGKTSKNPLFDI
+247 EGKTSKNPLFDI

-271 PKEYKV
+271 PKEYKA

-292 VVNPATA
+292 VVSPATA

-304 NRYGNYGINLSG
+304 NRYGNYGIKLSG
-316 EGLPAAKDVDGVI
+316 EGIPAAKDVDGVI

-341 HLENIWVKTNEI
+341 HLENIWVKTYEI

-438 KLSAVKKG
+438 KLSEVKKG
-446 RTVLEEGKDYTVSGD
+446 KTVLEEGKDYTVSGD

-466 KTDNTGIGAYTA
+466 KSDNTGIGAYTA

-494 KSNHADGSVKIEK
+494 KSNHADGSVKIEG

-532 KPLRGRDLAKLIFG
+532 QPLRGRDLAKLIFG

-586 SVKATVSPKK
+586 SVKATISPKK
-596 QEEPKPEPKPEPQ
+596 QEEPK

-622 QPDPS
+622 QPGNNDNVQ
-627 KPGEKEDLKL
+627 L
-637 TAKIVKV
+637 TVKV
-644 EKDLKGYKADEYEA
+644 EKVNKELKGYKAGEYEA

-704 IPATSISG
+704 IPVTSISG

>member
-1 MVRMRKRPLAILL
+1 
-14 SCAMLVSA
+14 MLVGA

-64 DVKNG
+64 DVKDG
-69 KFANIKIETPGMADY
+69 KFANINIDTPGMDNS
-84 NWGYKGKAKQRIKTL
+84 NWGFKVKAKQRIETL
-99 EGKPA
+99 KGKPA
-104 TLDTINGLD
+104 TLETINGLD

-125 KDAIRIELKKA
+125 KDAIRVELKKA
-136 DAATKAEPVEESK
+136 DAATKAEPVEETK

-259 VKNMTLNEGNAQ
+259 VKNLTLNEGNAQ

-304 NRYGNYGINLSG
+304 NRYGNYGIKLSG
-316 EGLPAAKDVDGVI
+316 EGIPAAKDVDGVI

-359 DFVEPHGNRVN
+359 DFVEPHGNHVN

-382 TEIRYMVHDGDD
+382 TEIRYLVHDGDD
-394 VVVKTSLL
+394 VVVNTSLL

-414 VNNAVFSEGVAVTS
+414 VNNAVFSEGVAVTT

-494 KSNHADGSVKIEK
+494 KSNHADGSVKIEG

-532 KPLRGRDLAKLIFG
+532 QPLRGRDLAKLIFG

-553 NAEISGKGGV
+553 NAELTGRGGV

-572 DGSYEIELVSDGYP
+572 NGSYEIELVSDGYP
-586 SVKATVSPKK
+586 SVKATISPKK

-622 QPDPS
+622 GNNDNVQ
-627 KPGEKEDLKL
+627 L

-644 EKDLKGYKADEYEA
+644 DKELKGYKAGEYEA

-674 GKQRVTVELKN
+674 GKQRVTVDLKN

-704 IPATSISG
+704 IPVTSISG

>member
-1 MVRMRKRPLAILL
+1 MVRMQKRPLAILL

-37 DKSYTAASTR
+37 DKSYTADPVR
-47 AEEPGGDW
+47 AEKPHGSWE
-55 DGYRVDVSF
+55 GYSVNVSF
-64 DVKNG
+64 DVRDG
-69 KFANIKIETPGMADY
+69 KLANINTTSPDMESYNKRFKSKAD
-84 NWGYKGKAKQRIKTL
+84 QRIKTL
-99 EGKPA
+99 EGQPA
-104 TLDTINGLD
+104 TIASVNGLD
-113 AKTGATYTTQAC
+113 ARTGATYTTKAYQT
-125 KDAIRIELKKA
+125 AILAELSKA
-136 DAATKAEPVEESK
+136 DAAPKPVEEAK

-156 LPYADFYYGELKNL
+156 LPYADFYYGELNNL

-259 VKNMTLNEGNAQ
+259 VKNMTLNADNAQ

-292 VVNPATA
+292 VVSPATA

-304 NRYGNYGINLSG
+304 NRYGNYGLNISG
-316 EGLPAAKDVDGVI
+316 EGIPAAKDVDGVI

-341 HLENIWVKTNEI
+341 HLENIWVKTHEI

-359 DFVEPHGNRVN
+359 DFVEPHGNHVN

-382 TEIRYMVHDGDD
+382 TEIRYLVHGGDD
-394 VVVKTSLL
+394 VIVKTSLL

-414 VNNAVFSEGVAVTS
+414 VNNAVFSEGVAVTT

-446 RTVLEEGKDYTVSGD
+446 KTVLEEGKDYTVSGD

-487 LQANFQL
+487 LQASFQL
-494 KSNHADGSVKIEK
+494 KSNHADGSVKIEG

-532 KPLRGRDLAKLIFG
+532 QPLRGRDLAKLIFG

-553 NAEISGKGGV
+553 NAELTGRGGV

-586 SVKATVSPKK
+586 SVKATISPKK
-596 QEEPKPEPKPEPQ
+596 QEEPKPEPQPEPKPEPQ
-609 PQPKPEPKPEPQP
+609 PQPKPEPQP
-622 QPDPS
+622 QPGNNDNVQ
-627 KPGEKEDLKL
+627 L

-644 EKDLKGYKADEYEA
+644 NKELKGYKAGEYEA

-704 IPATSISG
+704 IPVTSISG

-718 NDDFSVYYFANVSPR
+718 NDDFSVYYFANVNPR

>member
-22 GVQGAYAITGDEVAA
+22 GVQSAYAITGEEVAA

-64 DVKNG
+64 DVKDG
-69 KFANIKIETPGMADY
+69 KFANIKIDTPGMDSS
-84 NWGYKGKAKQRIKTL
+84 NWGFKVKAKNRIKTL

-104 TLDTINGLD
+104 TLETINGLD

-125 KDAIRIELKKA
+125 KDAIRVELKKA
-136 DAATKAEPVEESK
+136 DAATKAEPVEEAK

-247 DGKTSKNPLFDI
+247 EGKTSKNPLFDI

-292 VVNPATA
+292 IVNPATA

-304 NRYGNYGINLSG
+304 NRYGNYGIKLSG

-359 DFVEPHGNRVN
+359 DFVEPHGNHVN

-394 VVVKTSLL
+394 VVVNTSLL
-402 CKKIPGADASAS
+402 CKKIPGADTSAS

-438 KLSAVKKG
+438 KLSEVKKG
-446 RTVLEEGKDYTVSGD
+446 KTVLEEGKDYTVSGD

-478 VFTSEKYGD
+478 VFTSDTYGD
-487 LQANFQL
+487 IQANFQL
-494 KSNHADGSVKIEK
+494 KSNHADGSVKIEG

-532 KPLRGRDLAKLIFG
+532 QPLRGRDLAKLIFG

-553 NAEISGKGGV
+553 NAELTGRGGV

-586 SVKATVSPKK
+586 SVKATISPKK
-596 QEEPKPEPKPEPQ
+596 QEEPKPQPKPEPKPEPQ
-609 PQPKPEPKPEPQP
+609 PQPKPQP

-627 KPGEKEDLKL
+627 KPGEKEELKL
-637 TAKIVKV
+637 TTKIVKV
-644 EKDLKGYKADEYEA
+644 EKDLKGYKAGEYEA

-704 IPATSISG
+704 IPVTSISG

>member
-22 GVQGAYAITGDEVAA
+22 GAQGAYAITGDEVAA

-64 DVKNG
+64 DVKDG
-69 KFANIKIETPGMADY
+69 KFANINIDTPGMDNS
-84 NWGYKGKAKQRIKTL
+84 NWGFKVKAKNRIKTL

-104 TLDTINGLD
+104 TLETINGLD

-125 KDAIRIELKKA
+125 KDAIRVELKKA
-136 DAATKAEPVEESK
+136 DAATKAEPVEETK

-247 DGKTSKNPLFDI
+247 EGKTSKNPLFDI

-271 PKEYKV
+271 PKEYKA

-304 NRYGNYGINLSG
+304 NRYGNYGIKLSG
-316 EGLPAAKDVDGVI
+316 EGIPAAKDVDGVI

-336 MYAMK
+336 LYAMK
-341 HLENIWVKTNEI
+341 HLENIWVKTYEI

-359 DFVEPHGNRVN
+359 DFVEPHGNHVN

-402 CKKIPGADASAS
+402 CKKIPGADTSAS

-446 RTVLEEGKDYTVSGD
+446 KTVLEEGKDYTVSGD

-478 VFTSEKYGD
+478 VFTSDNYGD
-487 LQANFQL
+487 IQTNFQL
-494 KSNHADGSVKIEK
+494 KSNHADGSVKIED

-532 KPLRGRDLAKLIFG
+532 QPLRGRDLAKLIFG
-546 DDQTVNF
+546 DNQTVNF

-586 SVKATVSPKK
+586 SVKATISPKK
-596 QEEPKPEPKPEPQ
+596 QEHPTPPPRPRPHPHPHPQ
-609 PQPKPEPKPEPQP
+609 PQPQPQP
-622 QPDPS
+622 QP
-627 KPGEKEDLKL
+627 GNNTNVQL

-704 IPATSISG
+704 IPVTSISG

>member
-22 GVQGAYAITGDEVAA
+22 GVQSAYAITGDEVAA

-55 DGYRVDVSF
+55 EGYRVDVSF
-64 DVKNG
+64 DVKDG
-69 KFANIKIETPGMADY
+69 KFANINIDTPGMDSS
-84 NWGYKGKAKQRIKTL
+84 NWGFKVKAKQRIKTL

-104 TLDTINGLD
+104 TLETINGLD

-125 KDAIRIELKKA
+125 KDAIRVELKKA
-136 DAATKAEPVEESK
+136 AAAPKAEPVEEAK

-259 VKNMTLNEGNAQ
+259 VKNMTLNADNAQ

-292 VVNPATA
+292 VVSPATA

-304 NRYGNYGINLSG
+304 NRYGNYGLNISG
-316 EGLPAAKDVDGVI
+316 EGIPAAKDVDGVI

-341 HLENIWVKTNEI
+341 HLENIWVRTNEI

-382 TEIRYMVHDGDD
+382 TEIRYLVHGGDD
-394 VVVKTSLL
+394 VIVKTSLL

-414 VNNAVFSEGVAVTS
+414 VNNAVFSEGVAVTT

-446 RTVLEEGKDYTVSGD
+446 RTTLEEGKDYAVSGD

-487 LQANFQL
+487 LQASFQL
-494 KSNHADGSVKIEK
+494 KSNHADGSVKIEG

-532 KPLRGRDLAKLIFG
+532 QPLRGRDLAKLIFG

-553 NAEISGKGGV
+553 NAELTGRGGV

-586 SVKATVSPKK
+586 SVKATISPKK
-596 QEEPKPEPKPEPQ
+596 QEEPKPEPQPEPKPEPQ
-609 PQPKPEPKPEPQP
+609 PQPKPEPQP
-622 QPDPS
+622 QPGNNDNVQ
-627 KPGEKEDLKL
+627 L

-644 EKDLKGYKADEYEA
+644 NKELKGYKAGEYEA

-704 IPATSISG
+704 IPVTSISG

>member
-22 GVQGAYAITGDEVAA
+22 GVQSAYAITGDEVAA

-55 DGYRVDVSF
+55 EGYRVDVSF
-64 DVKNG
+64 DVKDG
-69 KFANIKIETPGMADY
+69 KFANINIDTPGMDSS
-84 NWGYKGKAKQRIKTL
+84 NWGFKVKAKQRIKTL

-104 TLDTINGLD
+104 TLETINGLD

-125 KDAIRIELKKA
+125 KDAIRVELKKA
-136 DAATKAEPVEESK
+136 AAAPKAEPVEEAK

-259 VKNMTLNEGNAQ
+259 VKNMTLNADNAQ

-292 VVNPATA
+292 VVSPATA

-304 NRYGNYGINLSG
+304 NRYGNYGLNISG
-316 EGLPAAKDVDGVI
+316 EGIPAAKDVDGVI

-341 HLENIWVKTNEI
+341 HLENIWVRTNEI

-382 TEIRYMVHDGDD
+382 TEIRYLVHGGDD
-394 VVVKTSLL
+394 VIVKTSLL

-414 VNNAVFSEGVAVTS
+414 VNNAVFSEGVAVTT

-446 RTVLEEGKDYTVSGD
+446 RTTLEEGKDYAVSGD

-478 VFTSEKYGD
+478 VFTSDTYGD
-487 LQANFQL
+487 IQANFQL
-494 KSNHADGSVKIEK
+494 KSNHADGSVKIEG

-532 KPLRGRDLAKLIFG
+532 QPLRGRDLAKLIFG

-553 NAEISGKGGV
+553 NAELTGRGGV

-586 SVKATVSPKK
+586 SVKATISPKK

-609 PQPKPEPKPEPQP
+609 PQPKPEPQP
-622 QPDPS
+622 QPGNNDNVQ
-627 KPGEKEDLKL
+627 L

-644 EKDLKGYKADEYEA
+644 NKELKGYKAGEYEA

-704 IPATSISG
+704 IPVTSISG